1 MANTMTTTTLETK
14 ILEVLESLSDWELI
28 SVNNEY
34 EGNVNG
40 ENYINSMD
48 EFDDLHCGMTPWE
61 IARAVTY
68 GDFCAAHDYFRYN
81 AYGNLE
87 STDYVADWIDLE
99 EIAEYC
105 ARNEDALYCDEIQ
118 EAIDEYNDGLEES
131 EDDDYESEDEDFE
144 SEETA

>member
-1 MANTMTTTTLETK
+1 MANTMTTTTLEAK
-14 ILEVLESLSDWELI
+14 ILEVLESLSDCELI

-48 EFDDLHCGMTPWE
+48 EFDELHCGMTPWE
-61 IARAVTY
+61 IARVVTY

-81 AYGNLE
+81 GYGNLE

-99 EIAEYC
+99 EIAAYC
-105 ARNEDALYCDEIQ
+105 AEHEDALYCDEIQ

-131 EDDDYESEDEDFE
+131 EDEDFE